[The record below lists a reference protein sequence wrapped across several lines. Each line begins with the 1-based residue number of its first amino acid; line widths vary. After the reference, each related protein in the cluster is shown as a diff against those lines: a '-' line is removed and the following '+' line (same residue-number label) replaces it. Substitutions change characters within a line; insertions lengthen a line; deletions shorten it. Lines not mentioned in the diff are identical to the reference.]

1 VAAVRRW
8 RRVRTYVAHYEQQHG
23 AWVVTFGDPDISTWA
38 GTLDKAR
45 VAAREALAVTL
56 GYESVEDL
64 ARAVA
69 VTDDVAVPDD
79 ARDDVALVVAERER
93 IERDVARLQSARQRT
108 IASLTSAGW
117 SMRDIATL
125 VGLSHQRVAQTA
137 ARLRTT
143 S

>member
-1 VAAVRRW
+1 M
-8 RRVRTYVAHYEQQHG
+8 RTYVARYEQQHG
-23 AWVVTFGDPDISTWA
+23 AWVVTFDDPDVSTWA
-38 GTLDKAR
+38 TTLDKAR
-45 VAAREALAVTL
+45 GAAREALAATL
-56 GYESVEDL
+56 GYDSVEDL
-64 ARAVA
+64 VQAVV
-69 VTDDVAVPDD
+69 VTDDVVVPADVS
-79 ARDDVALVVAERER
+79 ADVALVVAERER